1 MEAVLNTIL
10 LEFHRL
16 AAWDIH
22 RRSVQALVGFKPNA
36 GLPLALEMAF
46 LGGDSFLAAIEAV
59 ATDARPQTFSFGAFF
74 LTTPAERLSLG
85 ARSSI
90 L

>member
-22 RRSVQALVGFKPNA
+22 RRSVLALVGFESDVA
-36 GLPLALEMAF
+36 LPLTLEVTL
-46 LGGDSFLAAIEAV
+46 LGGDAFLATVEAV
-59 ATDARPQTFSFGAFF
+59 AAEVLVALLNKAKPSLIPDQSVSFVPDS
-74 LTTPAERLSLG
+74 TV
-85 ARSSI
+85 
-90 L
+90 